1 MGVFGLLRNNNGK
14 LDIHM
19 KNFNLNKENS
29 LKEKAVSLLF
39 KIIQKMDSNIIMNIL
54 RNGEKILLVI

>member
-1 MGVFGLLRNNNGK
+1 
-14 LDIHM
+14 M